1 MKSYGIYKLT
11 IVNGMGTNLVLS
23 SGYDLQK
30 AQTRCLELNRVQ
42 KPKNTDRLRVYYHV
56 FEDCRK

>member
-1 MKSYGIYKLT
+1 
-11 IVNGMGTNLVLS
+11 MGTNLVLS